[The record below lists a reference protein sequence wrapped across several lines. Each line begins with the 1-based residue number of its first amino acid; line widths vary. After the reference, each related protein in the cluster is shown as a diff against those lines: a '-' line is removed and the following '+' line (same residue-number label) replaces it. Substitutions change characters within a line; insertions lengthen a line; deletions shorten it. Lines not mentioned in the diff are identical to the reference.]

1 MVEPDSGHLTAGAGN
16 AGVKGGQLV
25 ALSYMW
31 RELRHRLGRT
41 VVTALGLAAG
51 VGLVMAII
59 GVSTGVSRA
68 QNKVLSP
75 LSSVGTDL
83 IVTRT
88 VAATTSAS
96 ASSQPAA
103 STSGSDASG
112 FFGAGAGKGLV
123 AEASKL
129 DSSDQSALIQA
140 NSSVITDL
148 AKLGPPGTKFTHDF
162 FVQGTL
168 ITFPSQAI
176 SAVSH
181 ISGVTSAVGA
191 LSVSAVHETGTVPKI
206 VASLTTTAQT
216 VKTAAK
222 PSSFTVAQLE
232 STLACV
238 QHSAAASKTSHLKAS
253 SDVIASCLPA
263 QDRAYYTT
271 VVVPAETI
279 HQVVNPPS
287 TDTKTTTYSVAG
299 VDPASPT
306 SGLVTRS
313 QVTKGHWYDG
323 HAADEV
329 LVNTAYANTHK
340 IAVGQQVKINAASYR
355 VVGLVSPTLTG
366 NVADLYFDLPTLQ
379 KLSSSAGRV
388 NEVLVSVKDAG
399 QVSAVAAAIHKALP
413 GAQVLTSKDLA
424 DQVSGSL
431 ANAHKLA
438 DDLGA
443 ALAIV
448 VLLAGFAIAVLLTLS
463 NITKRVREIGSL
475 RAMGWSRGLVVRQI
489 LAETIGIGVLGG
501 VIGIALGAGI
511 CGLIDAVGPSLSVT
525 SSGLSVGASAA
536 SALFGQSTSGSS
548 TGSVALTAPIE
559 LTSVVL
565 GFLGALIGGALAG
578 ALGGWRAARLAPATA
593 LRDLG

>member
-1 MVEPDSGHLTAGAGN
+1 M
-16 AGVKGGQLV
+16 
-25 ALSYMW
+25 ALSYVW

-51 VGLVMAII
+51 VGLVMAIT

-88 VAATTSAS
+88 VAPTTSTSPAPSSTPSTTSA
-96 ASSQPAA
+96 
-103 STSGSDASG
+103 G
-112 FFGAGAGKGLV
+112 FFGRGAGQGLL
-123 AEASKL
+123 ADASKL
-129 DSSDQSALIQA
+129 DASDQAALVQA

-148 AKLGPPGTKFTHDF
+148 SKLGPPGTKFTHDF

-168 ITFPSQAI
+168 ITFPDQAI
-176 SAVSH
+176 SVLSKL
-181 ISGVTSAVGA
+181 SGVTSAVGA
-191 LSVSAVHETGTVPKI
+191 LSMSAVHESGTVPKI
-206 VASLTTTAQT
+206 VASITTGSRTET
-216 VKTAAK
+216 VSKPTSFTAADL
-222 PSSFTVAQLE
+222 A

-238 QHSAAASKTSHLKAS
+238 QRSGVSLEAHSAGSHTSGSTALSNAVVVH
-253 SDVIASCLPA
+253 CLPA
-263 QDRAYYTT
+263 KDRDYYTR

-279 HQVVNPPS
+279 HQVISPPS
-287 TDTKTTTYSVAG
+287 TDTKTTTYTVGG
-299 VDPASPT
+299 VNASNPT
-306 SGLVTRS
+306 TGLVTRS
-313 QVTKGHWYDG
+313 QLKKGHWFDRNAS
-323 HAADEV
+323 HEL
-329 LVNTAYANTHK
+329 LVNTAYASTHQLS
-340 IAVGQQVKINAASYR
+340 VGNSLTINGTTYSI
-355 VVGLVSPTLTG
+355 VGLVAPTLTG

-379 KLSSSAGRV
+379 NLSTSAGRV
-388 NEVLVSVKDAG
+388 NEVLVSVKDAS

-413 GAQVLTSKDLA
+413 GAQALTSKDLA

-438 DDLGA
+438 NDLGA

-448 VLLAGFAIAVLLTLS
+448 VLLAAFAIAVLLTLS

-501 VIGIALGAGI
+501 LLGIAIGAMI
-511 CGLIDAVGPSLSVT
+511 CGVIDAVGPSLSVS
-525 SSGLSVGASAA
+525 SSGLSVGASSA
-536 SALFGQSTSGSS
+536 SALFGQATSGSS
-548 TGSVALTAPIE
+548 SSSVSLTAPIE
-559 LTSVVL
+559 VSSILLS
-565 GFLGALIGGALAG
+565 FFGAMVGGGLAG
-578 ALGGWRAARLAPATA
+578 ALGGWRAARLSPADA